1 MKIKEKIFNEKKE
14 TFNELIIE
22 SLLNELCDLQKRIN
36 SNNLTY
42 EYKTKGRSPKGFR
55 NDENLID
62 SFKDLRDGNVNT
74 RKVFKNQIN
83 FESDLYK
90 TKKENPISRSENQMS
105 VTQNIESCLD
115 LSEKIIIF
123 FRYYS
128 ILLSEV
134 KCKVKHEKGLKMLTP
149 KQMLQRLSVAIAQLK
164 AGNASANSINEI
176 RKIIYSLH
184 YIKQKKSLEKYIK
197 I

>member
-1 MKIKEKIFNEKKE
+1 MKNKQKRLKIKEKIFNEKKE

-83 FESDLYK
+83 FESDLDK
-90 TKKENPISRSENQMS
+90 IKKENPISRSENQMS
-105 VTQNIESCLD
+105 ATQNIESCFD
-115 LSEKIIIF
+115 LSEKIIF
-123 FRYYS
+123 FLDI
-128 ILLSEV
+128 ILF
-134 KCKVKHEKGLKMLTP
+134 CYLKL
-149 KQMLQRLSVAIAQLK
+149 
-164 AGNASANSINEI
+164 NAKLN
-176 RKIIYSLH
+176 
-184 YIKQKKSLEKYIK
+184 IKKDSKY
-197 I
+197 